1 MASRMKM
8 VRKKL
13 DRESEKSIIFRLL
26 HHSKP
31 DLVTSDGPGSS
42 HLNSVIGRDNDKANI
57 KKIIKD
63 AGPFSIIPIVGLS
76 GIGKTA
82 LARLIFNDR
91 GDDCKFDHHIWI
103 SLNMSFDLCY
113 IINGII
119 SQAGNK
125 EEGPSQKNKWTLR
138 NLLREVLADKR
149 SLVVLDDL
157 WSMDRKHL
165 DELKEM
171 MSTVICSVIV
181 TTSSEGVAKLF
192 NTVSPYKLGLLSDSD
207 CWTIFSGVASEDQET
222 RDHVV
227 RLCQGMP
234 IVAHSFSSVLHAKGK
249 NVVKQ
254 GNNKELWYL
263 EKRLVP
269 KVKMFQ
275 PLKKIYY
282 RMPSGLKS
290 CLGYLSI
297 FPKGFHIDTE
307 KLIWQWSAL
316 DMLGSNHGIL
326 SPYVQGKNYI
336 QTLLSVFFLQAPE
349 QCSV

>member
-1 MASRMKM
+1 
-8 VRKKL
+8 
-13 DRESEKSIIFRLL
+13 
-26 HHSKP
+26 
-31 DLVTSDGPGSS
+31 
-42 HLNSVIGRDNDKANI
+42 
-57 KKIIKD
+57 
-63 AGPFSIIPIVGLS
+63 
-76 GIGKTA
+76 
-82 LARLIFNDR
+82 
-91 GDDCKFDHHIWI
+91 
-103 SLNMSFDLCY
+103 MSFDLCY

-119 SQAGNK
+119 SQVGNK

-138 NLLREVLADKR
+138 GLLREVLADKR

-157 WSMDRKHL
+157 WSMDRNHL

-181 TTSSEGVAKLF
+181 TTSSEEVAKLF

-207 CWTIFSGVASEDQET
+207 CCTIFSGVASEDQEI

-227 RLCQGMP
+227 RQCQGMP

-254 GNNKELWYL
+254 ANNKELWYL

-297 FPKGFHIDTE
+297 FPKGFPIDTE